1 MPFFDESGEPLK
13 ALPLTQVPATKPWFQ
28 LNRPIGFRERDSDET
43 YWVPAHVPDSQP
55 SSGNRTD
62 LASVPVVFRSFIAS
76 YGRQSAPAIMHDHR
90 RVVSGRLAAADA
102 LVQAEEDDRVF
113 RVALRH
119 QKVPL
124 LRAWL
129 MWAFVSVERYWLY
142 ARGRAVLLVLQALL
156 GVAAVYGFAVAAVAS
171 PLWLFG
177 ILLPAV
183 AALAWGRRCVLML
196 WLSYGFSLMAPLVLL
211 QLCALAPYWLAELL
225 VREAID
231 RPFLDPEPGPVAVP
245 FGRAP

>member
-142 ARGRAVLLVLQALL
+142 ARGRARLLITHAAL
-156 GVAAVYGFAVAAVAS
+156 AVALFYSAIVLAFWS
-171 PLWLFG
+171 PLWL
-177 ILLPAV
+177 LLLAAPA
-183 AALAWGRRCVLML
+183 AA
-196 WLSYGFSLMAPLVLL
+196 SLV
-211 QLCALAPYWLAELL
+211 
-225 VREAID
+225 
-231 RPFLDPEPGPVAVP
+231 
-245 FGRAP
+245 